1 MTSQTDTATVSGTP
15 LITVARDGAVLLS
28 GLNRVAKRNALNP
41 EMAAGLQRASTL
53 LDEDESLRAG
63 VLFAH
68 GGTFTAGIDLP
79 AIAGPLAQ
87 DRSAAPSEAVS
98 PLGLGGRPCRKPVVV
113 AVQGRCDTVGI
124 QDILAADIAVAAE
137 DADAVVAQLEIA
149 RGIFPVAGAT
159 WRFPARGGWG
169 TARRYLLTADAFAA
183 AEALRIGLVQAVVPV
198 GQQRGR
204 ARAIARR
211 IASRAPL
218 GVQATLATARRGL
231 HEGEAAAYVEVAPTR
246 ARLFATEDAREGVRA
261 MVARREPRFV
271 GR

>member
-1 MTSQTDTATVSGTP
+1 MTSETDSDAISGTP
-15 LITVARDGAVLLS
+15 LITVARNGAVLLS

-79 AIAGPLAQ
+79 AIAKSMAQ
-87 DRSAAPSEAVS
+87 VRPATPSDTVS

-124 QDILAADIAVAAE
+124 QDILAADIAVAAA

-169 TARRYLLTADAFAA
+169 TARRYLLTAAAFAA
-183 AEALRIGLVQAVVPV
+183 AALRIGLVQAVVPV

-204 ARAIARR
+204 ARAIAQR

-218 GVQATLATARRGL
+218 GVQATLANARRGR
-231 HEGEAAAYVEVAPTR
+231 HKGEAAASVEVAPTR